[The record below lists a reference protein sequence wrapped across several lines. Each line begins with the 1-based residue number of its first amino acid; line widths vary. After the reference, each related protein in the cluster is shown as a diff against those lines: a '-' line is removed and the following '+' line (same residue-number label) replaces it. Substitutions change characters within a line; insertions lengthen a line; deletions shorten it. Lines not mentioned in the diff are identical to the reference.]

1 MRKNQ
6 RVLCSTTEAALFNIP
21 WTCSSFLH
29 ALTNY
34 VLTNYSR
41 CGIHVDQYSQCA
53 VRGMLSDVQLLEVG
67 MTTTHW
73 DYSFQWMEVRQE
85 CVMTSFHCN
94 EDDVIVSPWC
104 LTSSHYNIRPSRLC
118 CGLTFV
124 EITSNHWLVFRRS
137 WGRTLG
143 NSVHILPLSQ
153 RLVSQF
159 GEMSP
164 VRFSVTWC
172 CCSCPKLLVNII

>member
-1 MRKNQ
+1 MSFTQFIKWENKIKNQ
-6 RVLCSTTEAALFNIP
+6 RVLCSTTEAALFDIP

-53 VRGMLSDVQLLEVG
+53 GTGYAIWCTAAGSRNDNHSLRLLISVDGSQTRG
-67 MTTTHW
+67 
-73 DYSFQWMEVRQE
+73 
-85 CVMTSFHCN
+85 VMTSFHCN

-104 LTSSHYNIRPSRLC
+104 LTSSHYNIRQSRLC

-124 EITSNHWLVFRRS
+124 EITSK
-137 WGRTLG
+137 
-143 NSVHILPLSQ
+143 PLTSIQ
-153 RLVSQF
+153 KVLSSYLR
-159 GEMSP
+159 
-164 VRFSVTWC
+164 
-172 CCSCPKLLVNII
+172 